1 LVNKKELELSEK
13 NILCKLREIRAEIL
27 DLNELLDKI
36 RNGEGD
42 IETYSDYID
51 STKKSVNTLLNE
63 VRNLLDGAKADLA
76 KMPPPDLG
84 DSETETLCIDDDSIR
99 HIENMWE
106 QITANPI
113 IKNIKQVAIPD
124 DETTTKDQLQFLK
137 ILDTRINELIFEIAW
152 LTIPDRLNEWLR
164 SARPGYY
171 IPFHLVFE
179 DELPSKDARIRLLNF
194 LAASPK
200 DIKGGIIDAAN
211 GIIYRYSL
219 KRRDRILSVTAL
231 LAAVIVS
238 LFIIWL
244 PSKITIPLQNN
255 TTQSQMLLNEL
266 GFDEIGVVGLF
277 LAWIG
282 IWAGIVTHVAIGGT
296 KRAKKEGLPAI
307 IALRDI
313 DKLVDAK
320 LGDYILKI
328 GIALIG
334 FYGFLFTNLNSTKEV
349 VLNNL
354 IMNTFLVGYSLDSIV
369 EVFGK
374 SIEEKAS
381 GQVDSLKKQLGF
393 DEK

>member
-1 LVNKKELELSEK
+1 MVIKEELEQSEK
-13 NILCKLREIRAEIL
+13 KILCKLREIRAEIL

-36 RNGEGD
+36 RKGESD

-51 STKKSVNTLLNE
+51 RTKASIDTLLLEVKNLLNSTKEE
-63 VRNLLDGAKADLA
+63 VS
-76 KMPPPDLG
+76 KMLPSSYG
-84 DSETETLCIDDDSIR
+84 DSEAEILCIDDDSIR

-106 QITANPI
+106 QITANPV
-113 IKNIKQVAIPD
+113 IKNLKPKGEPVEEI
-124 DETTTKDQLQFLK
+124 TTKDQLQFLK
-137 ILDTRINELIFEIAW
+137 VLDTRINELIFEIGW
-152 LTIPDRLNEWLR
+152 LTIPDRLNDWLR

-179 DELPSKDARIRLLNF
+179 DELPSKEDRIRLLNF

-219 KRRDRILSVTAL
+219 KRRDRLLSAIAL
-231 LAAVIVS
+231 LFAILFS
-238 LFIIWL
+238 SFIIWL
-244 PSKITIPLQNN
+244 PSKIPIPPQNN
-255 TTQSQMLLNEL
+255 TTQILLNEL
-266 GFDEIGVVGLF
+266 GFEKIGVTGLF

-282 IWAGIVTHVAIGGT
+282 IWAGIITHVAIGSA

-313 DKLVDAK
+313 DKLIDAK
-320 LGDYILKI
+320 LGDYIFKI

-334 FYGFLFTNLNSTKEV
+334 FYGFLFTNLDSTKEV

-369 EVFGK
+369 EVFGT
-374 SIEEKAS
+374 SIDEKAS
-381 GQVDSLKKQLGF
+381 GQVDSLKKQLGL